1 MRTIT
6 ILVLVTSLLTGCA
19 GLKLSAETAISRI
32 DEQQSSNR
40 TYRGDTIP
48 LRCMFWGCD
57 KAVQADSEA
66 S

>member
-1 MRTIT
+1 MRTLT
-6 ILVLVTSLLTGCA
+6 ILVLVGLMTGCA

-40 TYRGDTIP
+40 TYRGDTVP

-57 KAVQADSEA
+57 KAVDASEQG